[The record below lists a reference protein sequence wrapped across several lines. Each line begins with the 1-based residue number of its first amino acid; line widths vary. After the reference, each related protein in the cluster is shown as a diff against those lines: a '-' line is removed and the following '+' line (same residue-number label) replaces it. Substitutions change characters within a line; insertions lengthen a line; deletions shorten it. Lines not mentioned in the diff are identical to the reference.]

1 MAPSLGKRKKR
12 KTLSAPLRAVPLA
25 SPLTAEKWGRP
36 VPVPDRLG
44 SWPPD
49 PRRCGKA
56 ASESVT
62 NKGRKRKEVCLPLN
76 EAKNGKRVWCRS
88 GTGRPFPNGE
98 DRTFPP
104 APNSKQLSKQ
114 PPPPPHRPRFHPRP
128 GGREGLRP
136 ASILGL
142 QLLQKTPGAQDGR
155 GAVREGGALP
165 AVSSDL
171 RRIARRIG
179 NAQTERT
186 TVGRNSLQRIP
197 LGAQG
202 YK

>member
-1 MAPSLGKRKKR
+1 MAPSLGKRKKK

-114 PPPPPHRPRFHPRP
+114 PPPPPPPAALSSSPRRPRGAAPRQHPWAAAFAENARSA
-128 GGREGLRP
+128 GREGGS
-136 ASILGL
+136 A
-142 QLLQKTPGAQDGR
+142 
-155 GAVREGGALP
+155 
-165 AVSSDL
+165 
-171 RRIARRIG
+171 
-179 NAQTERT
+179 
-186 TVGRNSLQRIP
+186 
-197 LGAQG
+197 
-202 YK
+202 

>member
-1 MAPSLGKRKKR
+1 MKLKMESACGAGAEPAGLFQMGK
-12 KTLSAPLRAVPLA
+12 TELSHQLPTPNNFQNN
-25 SPLTAEKWGRP
+25 
-36 VPVPDRLG
+36 
-44 SWPPD
+44 
-49 PRRCGKA
+49 PR
-56 ASESVT
+56 
-62 NKGRKRKEVCLPLN
+62 
-76 EAKNGKRVWCRS
+76 
-88 GTGRPFPNGE
+88 
-98 DRTFPP
+98 
-104 APNSKQLSKQ
+104 
-114 PPPPPHRPRFHPRP
+114 PPPHRPRFHPRP